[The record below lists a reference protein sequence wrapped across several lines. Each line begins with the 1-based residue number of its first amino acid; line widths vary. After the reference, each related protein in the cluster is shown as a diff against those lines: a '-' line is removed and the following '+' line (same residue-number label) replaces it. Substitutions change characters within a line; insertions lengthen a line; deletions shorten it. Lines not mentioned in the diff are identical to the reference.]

1 MKKLTA
7 LLFLMGLVL
16 IGCNT
21 ETSESTG
28 DNASSEDKTIKIYA
42 TLYPLAYFAEE
53 IGGEQVE
60 VETILPAGAD
70 PHSYEPTSKMMVDI
84 AASDIFLFNGANLES
99 YAGAIQEALS
109 DEDVLMV
116 EAADGVTT
124 MEHSHSHEEESEHDH
139 EHDHEHEES
148 ESSEST
154 EDGHSHGDVDPHLW
168 LDPVRAIEM
177 ARNIKDALVSQ
188 DPANEDLYTDNFSQL
203 ETKLTELDESF
214 HTQIEEAASHQI
226 LVTHAAYGYWQ
237 ESYHIEQI
245 ALTGLSPSEEPSQ
258 KELEQ
263 IIDHVKE
270 TDINYLLFEQNV
282 EPKVAQ
288 VIQSETNLE
297 SLELHNLSVLT
308 EEDVENNET
317 YFTLM
322 ERNLDVLTKALNN

>member
-1 MKKLTA
+1 MRKLIV
-7 LLFLMGLVL
+7 LLFLLGMVL
-16 IGCNT
+16 MGCNT
-21 ETSESTG
+21 ETSESNG
-28 DNASSEDKTIKIYA
+28 DGSSSDNESIKIYA

-53 IGGEQVE
+53 IGGELVD

-84 AASDIFLFNGANLES
+84 AASDLFLFNGANLES
-99 YAGAIQEALS
+99 YAGEIEEALK
-109 DEDVLMV
+109 DEDVSMV
-116 EAADGVTT
+116 EAADGVTS
-124 MEHSHSHEEESEHDH
+124 MEHSHSHEEESEH
-139 EHDHEHEES
+139 EHEHEES
-148 ESSEST
+148 EHTEST
-154 EDGHSHGDVDPHLW
+154 EDGHNHGDVDPHLW

-188 DPANEDLYTDNFSQL
+188 DPDNEEFFTDNFNQL
-203 ETKLTELDESF
+203 ESKLTELDESF
-214 HTQIEEAASHQI
+214 HKQLEQAASHQI
-226 LVTHAAYGYWQ
+226 LVTHAAYGYWEQ
-237 ESYHIEQI
+237 SYHIEQI

-308 EEDVENNET
+308 EEDIENNET

-322 ERNLDVLTKALNN
+322 ERNLEVLTKALND